1 MKNYEKKFNEIMEF
15 SISAVNLM
23 NPSVQRIVLTEQFKE
38 IMEFGVSAVNLMN
51 PSVQLIV
58 PTEQFYQEK
67 LSLMTDIEVRLR
79 CIRNV
84 YINASR
90 DNVLE
95 LIDDEN
101 EHKIAE
107 KNMWS
112 VLKHWDNL

>member
-1 MKNYEKKFNEIMEF
+1 MKTNKKKFNEIMEF
-15 SISAVNLM
+15 SISAVNMM
-23 NPSVQRIVLTEQFKE
+23 NPSVQRIVLSEQDFNKE
-38 IMEFGVSAVNLMN
+38 
-51 PSVQLIV
+51 QLA
-58 PTEQFYQEK
+58 
-67 LSLMTDIEVRLR
+67 LMTDIDVRLQ

-95 LIDDEN
+95 LIDDDN
-101 EHKIAE
+101 EYNTAE